1 MSDDLQN
8 LEDLYT
14 RYWGKCV
21 VNILC
26 HEPRPGGE
34 IWKFRF
40 EDDEGITY
48 SAKKLLRKGVIV
60 DTRGGIQ
67 ANKR

>member
-48 SAKKLLRKGVIV
+48 SAK
-60 DTRGGIQ
+60 
-67 ANKR
+67 NY